1 MDNRTDMSFQSING
15 VPSKFSSMYMQS
27 SSANGQHYP
36 NATLFTMATTTT
48 TPLDPLLKHLK
59 KTYAASAGPKDVLG
73 AISKEGMD
81 RWLSPDDGHCDG
93 ELEDWTGNGDV
104 EEECN
109 STRAYEQSTGI
120 TIESFLHQQQQ
131 QSSIQLPQQ
140 FDTTNSSLVDVAIPP
155 IKLNKR
161 QERRMPDFCYA
172 PTTHVDNL
180 LRTMPHLRHLS
191 TTDMKGLGIPESTNV
206 FHKLIMNATTQ
217 SNINNTDDSLENVDY
232 PTSVLRQ
239 QANNRASLEL
249 ASFLRILSNEM
260 SHDKFITVE
269 SEVYSTIFSLVHSK
283 TDRAERLAGVTALD
297 ALLSV
302 PSFDQ
307 DKKTIRFGN
316 NLSNG
321 LKASTADYEF
331 LHAVSRA
338 LGKMACSAANVDRVE
353 FEIGRSLE
361 WLRSD
366 RGDHRRLAA
375 VLVLRELAR
384 EAPTAFYSKTQQSK
398 PVDGAVKDGGL
409 LAGLGDLGLGGSN
422 EFLDNIFP
430 VLRDRQLI
438 VRVCAADAL
447 SECVKIL
454 MDRQPNFMTAP
465 LCNLFSDM
473 MQALNF
479 DPCDESDNVEKSF
492 NCQGG
497 SSLIHD
503 VTVAID
509 AHGSLLAV
517 GTFLDHTQ
525 NFIMPREFNFLLLN
539 SMILLT
545 QNILIDLFTCKCRV

>member
-1 MDNRTDMSFQSING
+1 MDHRTDMSYQSING
-15 VPSKFSSMYMQS
+15 VTSNYNSMNMQS
-27 SSANGQHYP
+27 SSANGQYYH
-36 NATLFTMATTTT
+36 NATSLAMATSTS
-48 TPLDPLLKHLK
+48 TPLDQLLKHLK
-59 KTYAASAGPKDVLG
+59 KTYAASAGPKDILG
-73 AISKEGMD
+73 AISKENMD

-93 ELEDWTGNGDV
+93 ELDDWTRNGDL

-109 STRAYEQSTGI
+109 STRASEQSTGVA
-120 TIESFLHQQQQ
+120 IESFLHQQQQQQ

-140 FDTTNSSLVDVAIPP
+140 FGTIRSSNLVDDVVPP
-155 IKLNKR
+155 IKPNKR
-161 QERRMPDFCYA
+161 QGRRMPDYCYA

-180 LRTMPHLRHLS
+180 LKNMPHLRHLS
-191 TTDMKGLGIPESTNV
+191 TTDIKGLGIPESTNL
-206 FHKLIMNATTQ
+206 FHKLIMNATIS
-217 SNINNTDDSLENVDY
+217 SNSNNTDASFDNVDY
-232 PTSVLRQ
+232 PTSILRQ
-239 QANNRASLEL
+239 QANHRASLEL

-283 TDRAERLAGVTALD
+283 TDRAERLAGVAALD

-331 LHAVSRA
+331 LHAVARA

-366 RGDHRRLAA
+366 RGDHRQLAA

-447 SECVKIL
+447 SECIKIL
-454 MDRQPNFMTAP
+454 MERQPNSMTAP

-473 MQALNF
+473 MQGLTF
-479 DPCDESDNVEKSF
+479 DPCEEADNVEKSF

-497 SSLIHD
+497 GSLIHD
-503 VTVAID
+503 VTVAIN

-525 NFIMPREFNFLLLN
+525 NFIIPREFMFLLLN
-539 SMILLT
+539 SI
-545 QNILIDLFTCKCRV
+545 IFHS